1 MAEDIPFDRT
11 FDAPPKT
18 VVRVSPLIRRVV
30 AGNASPFTFTGTCS
44 YIVGRGTVA
53 IIDPGPEDEAQTA
66 ALIAAVAGET
76 VSHIVITHTHRD
88 HSPGA
93 VALKAAT
100 GALLVGCGPHVAA
113 RDARGAE
120 AARLDASAD
129 TAYAPDAIL
138 ADGDTLVFGGLSLQ
152 AVATPGHTMNH
163 LAFAFAAENALF
175 SGDHVMGWSTTIVA
189 PPDGAMGPYMAS
201 LDKLRARNDAVY
213 WPGHG
218 GPVSEPQRFVRA
230 IASHRRA
237 RENAILQRLKAGDRL
252 ISEIVP
258 KLYDGLDPRLHGAA
272 ALSVFA
278 HLEDM
283 VERGIAASDGPAR
296 LDSTYEAA

>member
-1 MAEDIPFDRT
+1 MAG
-11 FDAPPKT
+11 
-18 VVRVSPLIRRVV
+18 VV

-53 IIDPGPEDEAQTA
+53 IIDPGPEDAAQTA
-66 ALIAAVAGET
+66 ALLQAVRGET

-113 RDARGAE
+113 RTASESEAR
-120 AARLDASAD
+120 RLDAAAD
-129 TAYAPDAIL
+129 TDYRPDL
-138 ADGDTLVFGGLSLQ
+138 MLPDGEVLSFNGLTLE

-201 LDKLRARNDAVY
+201 LDKLRQRDEAVY

-218 GPVSEPQRFVRA
+218 GPIREPQRYVRA
-230 IASHRRA
+230 IAGHRRA
-237 RENAILQRLKAGDRL
+237 REAAILQRLKAGDRL
-252 ISEIVP
+252 IADIVP
-258 KLYDGLDPRLHGAA
+258 RLYDGLDERLRGAA

-283 VERGIAASDGPAR
+283 VARGIATCAGPAR
-296 LDSTYEAA
+296 LDSAYEAA

>member
-1 MAEDIPFDRT
+1 MAEDIPFDRS

-18 VVRVSPLIRRVV
+18 VVQVSPLIRRVV

-53 IIDPGPEDEAQTA
+53 IIDPGPEDAGQTA
-66 ALIAAVAGET
+66 ALLAAVGGET

-100 GALLVGCGPHVAA
+100 GALVVGCGPHIAA
-113 RDARGAE
+113 RDANATE
-120 AARLDASAD
+120 ARRLDASAD
-129 TAYAPDAIL
+129 MAYAPDRVL
-138 ADGDTLVFGGLSLQ
+138 ADGETLDFNGLSLQ

-201 LDKLRARNDAVY
+201 LDKLRTRNDAIY

-237 RENAILQRLKAGDRL
+237 RETAILQRLKAGDRL
-252 ISEIVP
+252 IAQIVP
-258 KLYDGLDPRLHGAA
+258 RLYDGLDPRLHGAA

-283 VERGIAASDGPAR
+283 VQRGIASSDGPAA
-296 LDSTYEAA
+296 LDSVYEAA